1 MPDKPLRFVSVLVK
15 DPKDSAKPGACTCWA
30 PTLPPPTPPPV
41 IRSQG
46 FPTVYAA
53 PTAGLISLPH
63 NWSRGKTR
71 PGSDFFLAGL
81 RIRSDTRL
89 ATFFFLR
96 LNDTLHATPSH
107 THAHSPAGTNTQAH
121 RLPHAAHTHPI
132 IPISHLI
139 LGGLHCCNVP
149 SLEAQTHSL
158 SRQLWKEKKQQDKTF
173 RSASFRPPFHSS
185 C

>member
-1 MPDKPLRFVSVLVK
+1 MRALCIPDKPLRFVSVLVK

-63 NWSRGKTR
+63 NWSRRKTR
-71 PGSDFFLAGL
+71 PGSNFFLAGL
-81 RIRSDTRL
+81 RIRNDTRL

-107 THAHSPAGTNTQAH
+107 THT
-121 RLPHAAHTHPI
+121 HTH
-132 IPISHLI
+132 
-139 LGGLHCCNVP
+139 LH
-149 SLEAQTHSL
+149 AQTHRHT
-158 SRQLWKEKKQQDKTF
+158 SRHTP
-173 RSASFRPPFHSS
+173 RTRTRSFRLVTRFWVGFIAAMSLRSKLKLTP
-185 C
+185 